1 MIAGT
6 GLVTAA
12 CSSPSEPTSV
22 DFLRGFYGGAVA
34 DEPTAASIGRDVLDA
49 GGSAGDAAVAMYF
62 ALAVTKPAS
71 AGLGAVGACLVY
83 EPGEK
88 AVRALDFT
96 SPPAGSGSVA
106 IPGAVRGM
114 YAVHAMLGRQPWSQL
129 LGPAERLARFGTSA
143 TRSFVGDLEAR
154 PDVAGDQEFG
164 RIVAAGGSL
173 VGEGDRV
180 VQPALAEFI
189 SGIRV
194 SGPAAFYAGPLGERF
209 AEAVARMGERLDFA
223 EMRTH
228 APNLGE
234 PLTRPAGHA
243 EAYFLPSDHTAGPWQ
258 AARWGG
264 PEGREHDGSAVA
276 TPFAHSG
283 TSFAVADG
291 RGNAVACGLTLN
303 RPFGIGRTAPGTG
316 IFPAAPV
323 AQGSISGALSPVIV
337 ANHYT
342 DILLLAASGSGAGAP
357 EEVVNVGFDAT
368 VERVPLNEAFGR
380 ASSALVNVVSCP
392 DGLPSQSHSCRM
404 AADPRGAGYA
414 AASLPR
420 EGRP

>member
-1 MIAGT
+1 MIAGV
-6 GLVTAA
+6 GLGTAA
-12 CSSPSEPTSV
+12 CSSPSQPTSV

-34 DEPTAASIGRDVLDA
+34 DEPTAAGIGRDVLDA
-49 GGSAGDAAVAMYF
+49 GGTAGDAAVAMYF
-62 ALAVTKPAS
+62 ALAVTMPAS

-83 EPGEK
+83 EPTEK

-96 SPPAGSGSVA
+96 SPPTGSVA

-129 LGPAERLARFGTSA
+129 LGPAERLARFGTPA
-143 TRSFVGDLEAR
+143 TRSFIGDLEAR
-154 PDVAGDQEFG
+154 PDVAGDEEFG
-164 RIVAAGGSL
+164 PIVASRGSL

-180 VQPALAEFI
+180 VQPALADI
-189 SGIRV
+189 IGGIRV
-194 SGPAAFYAGPLGERF
+194 SGPAAFYAGPLGKRF
-209 AEAVARMGERLDFA
+209 AEAVARMGERLEFA

-228 APNLGE
+228 TPKLGE

-258 AARWGG
+258 SARWSGFA
-264 PEGREHDGSAVA
+264 GRERDVSAGA
-276 TPFAHSG
+276 TAFAHSG
-283 TSFAVADG
+283 TSFAVAD
-291 RGNAVACGLTLN
+291 RSGNAVACGLTLN

-316 IFPAAPV
+316 IFPAAPAEAGTV
-323 AQGSISGALSPVIV
+323 SGALSPVIV

-342 DILLLAASGSGAGAP
+342 NILLLAASGSGSGAP
-357 EEVVNVGFDAT
+357 AEVVNVGFGAT
-368 VERVPLNEAFGR
+368 MQRAPLREAFGQ

-392 DGLPSQSHSCRM
+392 DGLPSQSDSCRM
-404 AADPRGAGYA
+404 AADPRGPGYA